1 MNPFPFLNEH
11 RQVIGFALIALWACW
26 AYLPNV
32 TTLYTRLRSLFPAM
46 PGVAPPVADDEAAD
60 FAALSRLRKRF
71 ERNNC
76 KDGQAAVDVCLSHF
90 FHKDG

>member
-1 MNPFPFLNEH
+1 MIAFLNEH
-11 RQVIGFALIALWACW
+11 RQVIGFAVIALWACW
-26 AYLPNV
+26 AYLPSV
-32 TTLYTRLRSLFPAM
+32 SGVFARLRSLWPAM
-46 PGVAPPVADDEAAD
+46 PGASPVVDDEAAD

-76 KDGQAAVDVCLSHF
+76 KDGQTAVDVCLSHF